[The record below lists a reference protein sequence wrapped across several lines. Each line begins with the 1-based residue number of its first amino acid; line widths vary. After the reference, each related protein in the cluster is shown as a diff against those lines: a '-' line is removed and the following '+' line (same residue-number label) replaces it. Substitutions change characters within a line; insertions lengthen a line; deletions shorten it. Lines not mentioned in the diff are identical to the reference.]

1 MRGYVITLFITQIKG
16 LVVPEKKF
24 VEPSRI
30 ENTKNYEDATRLS
43 KEIASLRSQSKKKV
57 AIIGGGLSG
66 LSCAKYL
73 ADAGHEP
80 TIYEARDV
88 LGGKVSA
95 WQDEDGDWI
104 ETGLHIFFGA
114 YPNMLNLLAELNLR
128 NRLQWKAH
136 RMSFAMREKPG
147 EFTSFE
153 FPQNVPAPFNMAYAI
168 LTNDEMLSLV
178 DKIRMIPGLL
188 PMLLQ
193 GQQFIDAQDE
203 VSVLQFMQKYGM
215 PDRVN
220 KEIFIAMAKA
230 LDFLDPEDMS
240 MTVILTAMNRFI
252 NEADGSQTA
261 FLDGNQSDRLCAPI
275 KEYIKNCGGNVY
287 TSKPLRE
294 IIIDGDDDMHQIKC
308 LRLANNE
315 IIQAD
320 EYISAMPVDCLKRFI
335 PRQWSTMPFFRQL
348 DELEG
353 VPVIN
358 LQIWLNKRLSTSL
371 DGLAFS
377 RSPLLSVY
385 ADLAKSVREY
395 SSDNSILSLV
405 FAPVVPNDTN
415 INWLARSDDEII
427 HATVQELERLFPGDI
442 SINNVRKAAVVRT
455 PRSVYAAIPG
465 RNKYRPSQAT
475 PIPNFS
481 LCGCFTSQKFL
492 GSMEGAVLAGKLAAR
507 VVAHRH
513 ADNPQTLAPQI
524 KPIPE
529 HIVSANYEPRSP
541 KLRSDNSGE
550 KEGAIAFGGGECA
563 LPGR

>member
-1 MRGYVITLFITQIKG
+1 MKDYPKPNV
-16 LVVPEKKF
+16 
-24 VEPSRI
+24 
-30 ENTKNYEDATRLS
+30 ENTQPYRDATKLS
-43 KEIASLRSQSKKKV
+43 ERFSSDLKADSSQKKKI

-73 ADAGHEP
+73 SDAGHEP

>member
-73 ADAGHEP
+73 SDAGHEP